1 MTLGN
6 KIGYTFYALAIVF
19 IILGIA
25 SVPVVSSL
33 LESQSFM
40 HFLFPV
46 SEWIGEHLVIYLGGV
61 CLLLLGFFMERTI
74 GFGHWSMDE
83 IRSNWVYLPPYV
95 KWPLIVTGVVILLFN
110 LKILTGYIV
119 QGSNFQPNEIVAVD
133 SDSPSLHFLSK
144 NKLSIINFSFG
155 ITLGVVFLIS
165 HFNAPGWRRIRGAK
179 EMETRAV
186 GNFTIRLSP
195 KARKRLKKAETYM
208 EKGRYYKAAKAF
220 ELLGEEFFYRAGKLY
235 HETGY
240 EDKAARAF
248 MRAGEYFTRK
258 NNFLRAGDAYYFGG
272 HWEKAVQAFDKSP
285 TSSFADDMVRVR
297 EWAERRGES
306 LYNLGRFKEAG
317 ECYQDH
323 GLFKRAGEAFEKAEL
338 HTAAADA
345 YHHAGAYE
353 SSVKALTDGG
363 YDDLAWLEK
372 GNHFFEKE
380 SYLNAAEAFEQGK
393 HFLRAAEAY
402 NKAKQPAKA
411 AGAYLKAGR
420 PEIAVELFLAAGEE
434 ARAMACYEQMGDFQG
449 AAQLAAHLGIQ
460 DKQARYFRKAGMM
473 IPAARAYLMIGE
485 TSGAVACM
493 QKVDL
498 SEPKHIAEC
507 AQIINILY
515 EQERLREAL
524 ACVYGLL
531 EGKNFTKTLAP
542 LLFALA
548 KIHRKMGNIEKSY
561 HFFCKVAQLDPS
573 QPQYKAEARKV
584 AEFMG
589 ETFPPK
595 EEAESEKSVSHDL
608 FSTRPNTIKK
618 TAKAKPTPEP
628 TKEKKEPGHLTNLA
642 QTIKRSL
649 PGVDETTL
657 TLDEQTIYDLT
668 QQGALERYQVIR
680 ELGRGGMGYVYKA
693 LDKKLKRFVALKML
707 HPEHNKEPRVVLF
720 FKREARAIAS
730 LNHPNLV
737 HLFDMGKERGCFY
750 MVMEYVE
757 GHTLKLLQER
767 YRDFLQR
774 NLIPIWYQAC
784 IGLKYAHEQ
793 GILHRDL
800 KPSNLMWAKDRR
812 LKILDFGL
820 AKEVTDLSQTQ
831 QVWGT
836 PSFMAPELF
845 QGERASF
852 ASDVYGL
859 GATFYMLATG
869 RAPFSTEDTAA
880 KFSGKGL
887 PQAPIALKPDMSKS
901 LSDTILKCMYLNPA
915 ERFETMDALMSRLK
929 KISRKKK

>member
-6 KIGYTFYALAIVF
+6 KIGYLFYALALVL
-19 IILGIA
+19 IILGIF
-25 SVPVVSSL
+25 SVPVVAAA
-33 LESQSFM
+33 LESPF
-40 HFLFPV
+40 FV
-46 SEWIGEHLVIYLGGV
+46 SYLAPITGFITEHLVVYIGCT
-61 CLLLLGFFMERTI
+61 CLLLLGFFLERTI
-74 GFGHWSMDE
+74 GFGHWSFDE
-83 IRSNWVYLPPYV
+83 VHSDWRYLPAYV
-95 KWPLIVTGVVILLFN
+95 KWPLIVTAVAIVIFN
-110 LKILTGYIV
+110 IITLSGFMTEGA
-119 QGSNFQPNEIVAVD
+119 NFQPDTVLSIDGANPV
-133 SDSPSLHFLSK
+133 LHYAGQHA
-144 NKLSIINFSFG
+144 LSIINFSYAMV
-155 ITLGVVFLIS
+155 LGTIFMVS
-165 HFNAPGWRRIRGAK
+165 HFSAPNWRRIRGAK
-179 EMETRAV
+179 EMEARAV
-186 GNFTIRLSP
+186 GNFTIRLSQQS
-195 KARKRLKKAETYM
+195 RKRLRKAEAHM

-220 ELLGEEFFYRAGKLY
+220 ELLGEEFYYRAGKLY

-240 EDKAARAF
+240 EDKASRAF
-248 MRAGEYFTRK
+248 LRAGDYFMKK
-258 NNFLRAGDAYYFGG
+258 NNFLRAGDAYYFGA
-272 HWEKAVQAFDKSP
+272 HWQKAVQAFDKSP
-285 TSSFADDMVRVR
+285 THTFADDMVRVR

-306 LYNLGRFKEAG
+306 LFNLGRFQEAG

-323 GLFKRAGEAFEKAEL
+323 GLYKKAGEAFEKAEL
-338 HTAAADA
+338 HTEAADA
-345 YHHAGAYE
+345 YHQAGAFE

-380 SYLNAAEAFEQGK
+380 SFLNAAEAFEQGK

-402 NKAKQPAKA
+402 NKAKQPGKA
-411 AGAYLKAGR
+411 AGAYLHAGR

-434 ARAMACYEQMGDFQG
+434 TRAMACYEQMGDFVG

-485 TSGAVACM
+485 TSGAVSCM
-493 QKVDL
+493 QSVDL
-498 SEPKHIAEC
+498 SKPQTIVEC
-507 AQIINILY
+507 AQILQILY

-524 ACVYGLL
+524 ACAYGLL
-531 EGKNFTKTLAP
+531 EGKNFNKSLAP
-542 LLFALA
+542 LLFLLA
-548 KIHRKMGNIEKSY
+548 KIHRKMGNVEKSY
-561 HFFCKVAQLDPS
+561 HFFCKVAQLDPNHAE
-573 QPQYKAEARKV
+573 YRAEAKKV

-589 ETFPPK
+589 EVFPPK
-595 EEAESEKSVSHDL
+595 AEKEAEHSVSHDL
-608 FSTRPNTIKK
+608 FSTRPNTVKK
-618 TAKAKPTPEP
+618 PPVQRTPRPEKPQKRKLEVDAK
-628 TKEKKEPGHLTNLA
+628 LA
-642 QTIKRSL
+642 QTIKRSME
-649 PGVDETTL
+649 GEDETTL
-657 TLDEQTIYDLT
+657 TLDEQTVYDLT
-668 QQGALERYQVIR
+668 QQGALDRYQVIR

-767 YRDFLQR
+767 YYEFLQR

-784 IGLKYAHEQ
+784 VGLKYAHEQ

-820 AKEVTDLSQTQ
+820 AKEITDLSQTQ

-845 QGERASF
+845 QGERATF
-852 ASDVYGL
+852 CSDVYGL

-869 RAPFSTEDTAA
+869 RAPFSTEETAG

-887 PQAPIALKPDMSKS
+887 PIAPIKIRPDMSKR

-915 ERFETMDALMSRLK
+915 ERFESMDALMGQLK
-929 KISRKKK
+929 KISRKRK